1 MSRQQAKWA
10 VSLTVIILFAA
21 ALWQTMQ
28 HWAWLE
34 ARHLAGIVSLD
45 LIGLGVLVFAI
56 PLHLNSQPETIPPGK
71 MVRDVLVRGVLA
83 LLAFTAVG
91 GVFVLI
97 GFLLS
102 IPARLERPYLL
113 LPALLLLVPVGLAAI
128 DFLTG
133 SMQRT
138 PGNLF
143 WRWLRHGTFLY
154 GMLLLQFGV
163 VITLVLVYPLG
174 IGLHLVTVVQE
185 LVYFLGDPGSAS
197 LPTICRWL
205 KAGPAV
211 CPAVLV
217 SFHAGHLA
225 LLILVT
231 KFGEQIFDGTI
242 DQYKA
247 GLDWLEER
255 VAK

>member
-10 VSLTVIILFAA
+10 ITLIVIILFVS
-21 ALWQTMQ
+21 ALWQTIQ
-28 HWAWLE
+28 HWDWLE
-34 ARHLAGIVSLD
+34 AHHLAGIVSLD
-45 LIGLGVLVFAI
+45 MIGLGVLVFAI
-56 PLHLNSQPETIPPGK
+56 PLHLNSQPETMPPGK
-71 MVRDVLVRGVLA
+71 MARDALARGVLA

-91 GVFVLI
+91 GLFLLI

-128 DFLTG
+128 DFLNG

-143 WRWLRHGTFLY
+143 WRWLRHGTYLY

-163 VITLVLVYPLG
+163 VITLVIVYPLG
-174 IGLHLVTVVQE
+174 IGLQLVTMVQE
-185 LVYFLGDPGSAS
+185 LIYFLSDQGSAS
-197 LPTICRWL
+197 LPTICGWL
-205 KAGPAV
+205 KAVPAI
-211 CPAVLV
+211 CPAVLI

-231 KFGEQIFDGTI
+231 KFGEQIFDEMI
-242 DQYKA
+242 DQYKS

>member
-1 MSRQQAKWA
+1 MSRRQAKWA
-10 VSLTVIILFAA
+10 IALTIIILFVA
-21 ALWQTMQ
+21 ALWQTTQ

-45 LIGLGVLVFAI
+45 LIGLGLLVFAI
-56 PLHLNSQPETIPPGK
+56 PLHLNSQPETTPPGK
-71 MVRDVLVRGVLA
+71 MARDALARGVLT

-91 GVFVLI
+91 GLFLLI

-128 DFLTG
+128 DFLNG
-133 SMQRT
+133 SMRRT

-143 WRWLRHGTFLY
+143 WRWLRHGTYLY

-185 LVYFLGDPGSAS
+185 LIYFLSDPGSAS
-197 LPTICRWL
+197 LPAICGWL
-205 KAGPAV
+205 RAGPAV

-225 LLILVT
+225 LLILVA
-231 KFGEQIFDGTI
+231 KFGERLFDGAI

-255 VAK
+255 VVR